1 MSTTEKTS
9 DIKIGKYGTMENF
22 LSKLHPD
29 EPWFVFRAQDT
40 LLPAILKHYAEL
52 LHEAKAEPDMIGGI
66 LIFEEKVRAW
76 QQDNK
81 DKVKVP
87 D

>member
-1 MSTTEKTS
+1 MAE
-9 DIKIGKYGTMENF
+9 IGKYRTIENF

-40 LLPAILKHYAEL
+40 LLTAILQHYVEL
-52 LHEAKAEPDMIGGI
+52 LREAKAETDMIGGI
-66 LIFEEKVRAW
+66 LIFEEKVREW
-76 QQDNK
+76 QQKNSGV
-81 DKVKVP
+81 VKIP